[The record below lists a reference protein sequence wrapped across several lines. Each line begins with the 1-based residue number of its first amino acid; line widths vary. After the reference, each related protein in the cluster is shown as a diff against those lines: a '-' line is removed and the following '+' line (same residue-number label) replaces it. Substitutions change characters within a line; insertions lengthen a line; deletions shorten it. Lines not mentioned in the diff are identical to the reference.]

1 MGNIC
6 RSPLAEG
13 ILRHKAND
21 KGIDL
26 HIESA
31 GTESLHEGEKPDR
44 RSVKIGKERGID
56 ISRQVA
62 RQIRAN
68 DFDKFDKILVA
79 DAQVYNE
86 LEHFTRNTQD
96 MKKVD
101 FIMNACEPGR
111 NIAVPDP
118 YYGGQ
123 EGFEKVYDML
133 DRACESIISQ
143 ISNTKMKI
151 PNKTQNPNF
160 KTPNKGS

>member
-1 MGNIC
+1 MKSILFVCLGNIC

-13 ILRHKAND
+13 ILRHKANE

-31 GTESLHEGEKPDR
+31 GTESLHVGESPDK
-44 RSVKIGKERGID
+44 RSVKIGKERGVD

-62 RQIRAN
+62 RQVRPT

-86 LEHFTRNTQD
+86 LKHFARNAQD

-101 FIMNACEPGR
+101 FMMNMCDAGCNTG
-111 NIAVPDP
+111 VPDP

-123 EGFEKVYDML
+123 DGFEKVFDML
-133 DRACESIISQ
+133 DKACDAILKDFTAKAPRREER
-143 ISNTKMKI
+143 
-151 PNKTQNPNF
+151 P
-160 KTPNKGS
+160 